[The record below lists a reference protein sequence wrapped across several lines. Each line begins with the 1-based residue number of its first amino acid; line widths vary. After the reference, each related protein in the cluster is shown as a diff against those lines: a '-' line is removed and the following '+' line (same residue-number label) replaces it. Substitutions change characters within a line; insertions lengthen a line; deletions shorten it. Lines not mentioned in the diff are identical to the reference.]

1 MDRKKHRDLC
11 GGVAGNVLL
20 VFLLS
25 DKLDAMVSS
34 VLVILFIMII
44 WCTYWEYNEPHHDYH
59 IEMTEHK
66 WRDADIVFFKSY
78 TNLLAPRIASH
89 VTHVGIVILVDGIP
103 YILEADKP
111 TDDNPRGI
119 YFTRL
124 KERILTYKGIVY
136 IRRIEKKITTEQRD
150 ALCKFALF
158 ASDNLTYT
166 LPTWKRGIKRIL
178 HNHLTTET
186 NCAELVYLA
195 MFAMGIIDPKVAD
208 QYILRYLN
216 FLLEFTPI
224 TNSYSPLCKV
234 LGYNYKD
241 HHRDIHQVGFD

>member
-1 MDRKKHRDLC
+1 MDRKKCHNSRSCAIENTLLAPLTYNDVDHILI
-11 GGVAGNVLL
+11 GVMIVLTII
-20 VFLLS
+20 
-25 DKLDAMVSS
+25 
-34 VLVILFIMII
+34 VI
-44 WCTYWEYNEPHHDYH
+44 WYVYWEVNEPPHGYH
-59 IEMTEHK
+59 VKMTEHK
-66 WRDADIVFFKSY
+66 WRDADIVFFKSC
-78 TNLLAPRIASH
+78 NNDLAHRIASH

-124 KERILTYKGIVY
+124 KERILTYKGSIYVRC
-136 IRRIEKKITTEQRD
+136 IIEKITTEQRD

-158 ASDNLTYT
+158 ASDNLVYT
-166 LPTWKRGIKRIL
+166 LPTWKSMIKKVL
-178 HNHLTTET
+178 HNYLTTET

-195 MFAMGIIDPKVAD
+195 MFAIGIIDPKVAD

-224 TNSYSPLCKV
+224 TNGYSHLCKV
-234 LGYNYKD
+234 LGYNYKE